1 MVTMRLCRI
10 IVCLVSVGLCST
22 AMLLAQ
28 SMGRRLDSS
37 APISYYVSVG
47 DTATGF
53 VAGDRQ
59 LADWALEQWQK
70 ASGGLLRFMP
80 NAESDATLR
89 VYWADARAGQYGE
102 MRPLIVNGRPGAA
115 VFIHPDLRALGPD
128 IAARAAGDPLWR
140 DTIVFLTCVHELG
153 HAIGL
158 THTDNFRDIM
168 YSFQYG
174 GDFVQYFERYRRQL
188 KSRADIP
195 GLSVPAADEIA
206 QLRSLYDARQ

>member
-1 MVTMRLCRI
+1 
-10 IVCLVSVGLCST
+10 
-22 AMLLAQ
+22 MLLAQ
-28 SMGRRLDSS
+28 SMVRRLDSS
-37 APISYYVSVG
+37 APISYYVSAG

-59 LADWALEQWQK
+59 LAAWALEQWQK
-70 ASGGLLRFMP
+70 ASGGTLRFMAT
-80 NAESDATLR
+80 AESAATLR

-102 MRPLIVNGRPGAA
+102 MRPLVVNGRPGAA

-174 GDFVQYFERYRRQL
+174 GDFVEYFERYRRQL
-188 KSRADIP
+188 TSRANIP
-195 GLSVPAADEIA
+195 ALSVPAADEIA

>member
-1 MVTMRLCRI
+1 MMAMRLCRI
-10 IVCLVSVGLCST
+10 FVCFVCVGLCATS
-22 AMLLAQ
+22 MLLAQ
-28 SMGRRLDSS
+28 SIGRRLDSS
-37 APISYYVSVG
+37 APIPYYVSAG

-53 VAGDRQ
+53 VASDRQ
-59 LADWALEQWQK
+59 LAVWALEQWQK
-70 ASGGLLRFMP
+70 ASGGTLRFMP

-102 MRPLIVNGRPGAA
+102 MRPLVVNGRPGAA

-174 GDFVQYFERYRRQL
+174 GDFVEYFERYRRQL

-195 GLSVPAADEIA
+195 ALLVPAADEIA

>member
-1 MVTMRLCRI
+1 MVAMRLGRI
-10 IVCLVSVGLCST
+10 IVVVCVALSST
-22 AMLLAQ
+22 AMLPAQ
-28 SMGRRLDSS
+28 SVGRRLDSS
-37 APISYYVSVG
+37 SPISYYVSAG
-47 DTATGF
+47 DPATGF

-59 LADWALEQWQK
+59 LAAWALEQWQK
-70 ASGGLLRFMP
+70 ASGGTLRFKP
-80 NAESDATLR
+80 DAESDATLR
-89 VYWADARAGQYGE
+89 VYWADAQAGQYGE
-102 MRPLIVNGRPGAA
+102 MRPLVVNGRPGAA

-174 GDFVQYFERYRRQL
+174 GDFVEYFERYRRQV
-188 KSRADIP
+188 KSRADVP
-195 GLSVPAADEIA
+195 ALSVPAADEIA
-206 QLRSLYDARQ
+206 QLRSLYNARQ

>member
-1 MVTMRLCRI
+1 
-10 IVCLVSVGLCST
+10 
-22 AMLLAQ
+22 
-28 SMGRRLDSS
+28 MGRRLDSS
-37 APISYYVSVG
+37 APISYYVSAG

-59 LADWALEQWQK
+59 LAGWALEQWQK
-70 ASGGLLRFMP
+70 ASGGTLRFVP
-80 NAESDATLR
+80 SAEPDATLR

-102 MRPLIVNGRPGAA
+102 MRPLVVNGRPGAA

-158 THTDNFRDIM
+158 PHTDNVHDIM

-174 GDFVQYFERYRRQL
+174 GDFVEYFERYRRQL

-195 GLSVPAADEIA
+195 ALSVPAAEEITR
-206 QLRSLYDARQ
+206 LWSLYDAR

>member
-1 MVTMRLCRI
+1 MRLCRI
-10 IVCLVSVGLCST
+10 IVCLVCVGLCTT
-22 AMLLAQ
+22 AMLVAQ
-28 SMGRRLDSS
+28 SVAHRLDSS
-37 APISYYVSVG
+37 APISYYVSAG

-53 VAGDRQ
+53 VAGDGQ
-59 LADWALEQWQK
+59 LAAWALEQWQK
-70 ASGGLLRFMP
+70 ASGGTLRFMP

-102 MRPLIVNGRPGAA
+102 MRPLVVNGRPGAA

-174 GDFVQYFERYRRQL
+174 GDFVEYFERYRRQL

-195 GLSVPAADEIA
+195 ALLVPAADEIA

>member
-1 MVTMRLCRI
+1 MVAMRLCRI
-10 IVCLVSVGLCST
+10 IVRLVCVGLCST
-22 AMLLAQ
+22 AVLLAQ

-37 APISYYVSVG
+37 APISYYVSAG

-53 VAGDRQ
+53 VGGDRQ
-59 LADWALEQWQK
+59 LAAWALEQWQK
-70 ASGGLLRFMP
+70 ASGGTLRFMP
-80 NAESDATLR
+80 SVESDATLR

-102 MRPLIVNGRPGAA
+102 MRPLVVNGQPGAA

-174 GDFVQYFERYRRQL
+174 GDFVEYFERYRRQL

-195 GLSVPAADEIA
+195 ALSVPAADEIA
-206 QLRSLYDARQ
+206 QLRSLYDVRQ

>member
-1 MVTMRLCRI
+1 MVAMRLCRI
-10 IVCLVSVGLCST
+10 IVCLVCAVLCST
-22 AMLLAQ
+22 AVLLAQ
-28 SMGRRLDSS
+28 GVARRLDSS
-37 APISYYVSVG
+37 APISSYVSAG
-47 DTATGF
+47 DKATGF
-53 VAGDRQ
+53 VEGDRQ
-59 LADWALEQWQK
+59 LAAWALEQWQK
-70 ASGGLLRFMP
+70 ASGGTLRFMP
-80 NAESDATLR
+80 NAEADATLR

-102 MRPLIVNGRPGAA
+102 MRPLVVNGRPGAA

-140 DTIVFLTCVHELG
+140 DTIVFLTCVHEIG

-174 GDFVQYFERYRRQL
+174 GDFVEYFERYRRQL

-195 GLSVPAADEIA
+195 ALSVPAADEIA
-206 QLRSLYDARQ
+206 QVRLLYDARQ

>member
-1 MVTMRLCRI
+1 MRLSRI
-10 IVCLVSVGLCST
+10 IVGLVCVGLCST

-37 APISYYVSVG
+37 APISYYVSAG
-47 DTATGF
+47 DTASGF

-59 LADWALEQWQK
+59 LAAWVLEQWQK
-70 ASGGLLRFMP
+70 ASGGTLLRFMP
-80 NAESDATLR
+80 TAESDATVR

-102 MRPLIVNGRPGAA
+102 MRPLVVNGRPGAA

-174 GDFVQYFERYRRQL
+174 GDFVEYFERYRRQL

-195 GLSVPAADEIA
+195 ALSVPAADETA

>member
-1 MVTMRLCRI
+1 MVAMRLCRI
-10 IVCLVSVGLCST
+10 IVCLVCVGLCSAAT
-22 AMLLAQ
+22 LPAQ
-28 SMGRRLDSS
+28 SMARRLDSS
-37 APISYYVSVG
+37 APISYYVSAG

-59 LADWALEQWQK
+59 LAAWALEQWQK
-70 ASGGLLRFMP
+70 ASGGTLRFIP
-80 NAESDATLR
+80 NAEADATLR

-102 MRPLIVNGRPGAA
+102 MRPLVVNGRPGAA

-158 THTDNFRDIM
+158 THTDNLRDIM

-174 GDFVQYFERYRRQL
+174 GDFVEYFERYRRQL

-195 GLSVPAADEIA
+195 ALSVPAADEIA
-206 QLRSLYDARQ
+206 RLRSLYDARQ

>member
-1 MVTMRLCRI
+1 MRLCRI
-10 IVCLVSVGLCST
+10 IVCLVCAVLCST
-22 AMLLAQ
+22 AVLLSQ

-37 APISYYVSVG
+37 APISYYVSAG

-59 LADWALEQWQK
+59 LAGWALEQWQK
-70 ASGGLLRFMP
+70 ASGGTLRFVP
-80 NAESDATLR
+80 SAEPDATLR

-102 MRPLIVNGRPGAA
+102 MRPLVVNGRPGAA

-158 THTDNFRDIM
+158 PHTDNVHDIM

-174 GDFVQYFERYRRQL
+174 GDFVEYFERYRRQL

-195 GLSVPAADEIA
+195 ALSVPAAEEITR
-206 QLRSLYDARQ
+206 LWSLYDAR

>member
-1 MVTMRLCRI
+1 MRLCRI
-10 IVCLVSVGLCST
+10 IVCLVCVGLCST

-37 APISYYVSVG
+37 APISYYVSSG

-59 LADWALEQWQK
+59 LAAWALEQWQK
-70 ASGGLLRFMP
+70 ASGGTLRFMP

-102 MRPLIVNGRPGAA
+102 MRPLVVNGRPGAA

-140 DTIVFLTCVHELG
+140 DAIVFLTCVHEIG

-174 GDFVQYFERYRRQL
+174 GDFVEYFERYRRQL

-195 GLSVPAADEIA
+195 ALSVPAADEVA
-206 QLRSLYDARQ
+206 RVRLLYDARQ

>member
-10 IVCLVSVGLCST
+10 IVCLVCVGFCST
-22 AMLLAQ
+22 AVPLAQ
-28 SMGRRLDSS
+28 SMARRLDSS
-37 APISYYVSVG
+37 TPISYYVSEG

-59 LADWALEQWQK
+59 LAAWALEQWRK
-70 ASGGLLRFMP
+70 ASGGALRFMP
-80 NAESDATLR
+80 TAESDATLR

-102 MRPLIVNGRPGAA
+102 MRPLVVHGRPGAA
-115 VFIHPDLRALGPD
+115 VFIHPDLRALGSD

-158 THTDNFRDIM
+158 THTDNFCDIM

-174 GDFVQYFERYRRQL
+174 GNFVEYFERYRRQL

-195 GLSVPAADEIA
+195 VLSVPAADEVA
-206 QLRSLYDARQ
+206 QLRSLYDVRQ